1 MTNYI
6 GRFAPS
12 PTGPLHLGSLV
23 AALGSYLDA
32 RAHKGSWLLRIEDI
46 DPPRE
51 MPGAKELILEQ
62 LEAHGLEWDGEITY
76 QSHRLAI
83 YQQYFDQLK
92 QDGKLYACDCP
103 RHRIR
108 ELNGVYDGCCR
119 DRALPFDADTAIR
132 VRLEPGNIGWDD
144 LILKAQS
151 FSPTELGGDF
161 IVRRRDGLFSYQLAV
176 ALDDALQGI
185 SHVIRG
191 ADLLDSAARQIYL
204 QNLLD
209 MQSPKYGHLPM
220 VMNNFGQKLSK
231 QTHAPALDSDKA
243 SKNLVL
249 AMCIL
254 GLNPPEDLAES
265 PLRPILDWGIS
276 NWNIHSVPTNPVEP
290 ELDV

>member
-51 MPGAKELILEQ
+51 MPGARDLILKQ
-62 LEAHGLEWDGEITY
+62 LEAHGLEWDGETVY
-76 QSHRLAI
+76 QSHRLDI
-83 YQQYFDQLK
+83 YQKYFDQLK
-92 QDGKLYACDCP
+92 REGKLYACDCP

-108 ELNGVYDGCCR
+108 DLNGVYDGYCR

-132 VRLEPGNIGWDD
+132 VRLESGNIGWED

-151 FSPTELGGDF
+151 FSPAGLGGDF

-176 ALDDALQGI
+176 ALDDTLQGI

-191 ADLLDSAARQIYL
+191 ADLLDSTARQIYL
-204 QNLLD
+204 QNLLAV
-209 MQSPKYGHLPM
+209 QSPKYGHLPM
-220 VMNNFGQKLSK
+220 VMNSFGQKLSK
-231 QTHAPALDSDKA
+231 QTHAPALDPEKA
-243 SKNLVL
+243 NKNLIL
-249 AMCIL
+249 TMGIL
-254 GLNPPEDLAES
+254 GLNPPGDLAEN
-265 PLRPILDWGIS
+265 PLGTILDWGIS
-276 NWNIHSVPTNPVEP
+276 NWNRHSVPTNPVEP
-290 ELDV
+290 ELDA